1 MLCFPE
7 RHIKHLQEKKKSHCS
22 WKKNET
28 LEQTFIFK
36 IRVVEDLLIKTLQ
49 KHRDLKDD
57 SGEECYTFKILTTK
71 RKESDV
77 FERSFEYFYKEWV
90 FCFII
95 RKRRNSLRSI
105 AIVTMGGVADLCCC
119 QRWGEMGKLRCSWQ
133 VDFNWRHLAIGNN
146 TRYQISPAAISDGEG
161 NSKCVLNIFSFL
173 RIFCTIKQYGKN
185 NEK

>member
-1 MLCFPE
+1 MPFNTILMFRNWYYKRLVFKLKNSLNALLSGTSHKASSGE
-7 RHIKHLQEKKKSHCS
+7 KKSHCS

-71 RKESDV
+71 RKETDV

-119 QRWGEMGKLRCSWQ
+119 QRLLLTKMMEEFL
-133 VDFNWRHLAIGNN
+133 
-146 TRYQISPAAISDGEG
+146 
-161 NSKCVLNIFSFL
+161 IFEPPSFL
-173 RIFCTIKQYGKN
+173 IDSSFFLSKSLQSSKS
-185 NEK
+185 EKIY